1 MNALHSIS
9 MSVGILALITW
20 GGPGVRAA
28 EESDAASRDNY
39 GGFRIISE
47 RNIFNANRSGRASR
61 RPRETPRPSKV
72 DTLAL
77 LGTMSYEKGLF
88 AFFDGSDPK
97 YRATLK
103 PGGTIAD
110 LKVLDIGANHVRLD
124 VKGNQIDLKVGS
136 QLRREDDGEWKVA
149 ARDESPGGWAARPAA
164 ASPDSA
170 SETTTAST
178 RTESGSSSSS
188 GSSGSSSDTSEALKR
203 LLEKRERE
211 M

>member
-1 MNALHSIS
+1 MKSLESIS
-9 MSVGILALITW
+9 MLVGILALIAW

-28 EESDAASRDNY
+28 EEADAASRDDY

-47 RNIFNANRSGRASR
+47 RNIFNANRSGSASR
-61 RPRETPRPSKV
+61 RPRETPRPSRV

-77 LGTMSYEKGLF
+77 LGTMSYEQGRF

-124 VKGNQIDLKVGS
+124 VQGNPLDLKVGS

-149 ARDESPGGWAARPAA
+149 ARDESPGGSTARPAA
-164 ASPDSA
+164 ASSDSA
-170 SETTTAST
+170 SERPSESRTTA
-178 RTESGSSSSS
+178 SGSSSSS
-188 GSSGSSSDTSEALKR
+188 SSSSDTSDALKR
-203 LLEKRERE
+203 LLEKREKE